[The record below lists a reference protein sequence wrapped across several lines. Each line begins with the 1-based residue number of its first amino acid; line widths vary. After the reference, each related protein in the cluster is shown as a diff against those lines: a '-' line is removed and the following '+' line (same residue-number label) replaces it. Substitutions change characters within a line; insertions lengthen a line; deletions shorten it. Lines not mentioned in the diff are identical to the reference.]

1 MYISTSNRVYK
12 HMQIM
17 HQVQKDFQII
27 EPRRTSAPDR
37 IGGNGFAGG
46 LFYGLLKGWD
56 LKKCAKFG
64 WSAEH

>member
-1 MYISTSNRVYK
+1 
-12 HMQIM
+12 M
-17 HQVQKDFQII
+17 HQVQKEFQII
-27 EPRRTSAPDR
+27 EPRRTSVPDR

-56 LKKCAKFG
+56 LKKCVKFG